1 MRTLMPFGCLA
12 LLVFAGIL
20 FVPFFFANALLTA
33 LNKLG
38 LSPEMAIL
46 AGAGIFIGS
55 LINIPVQRI
64 ERKDQV
70 EVLSPTMFGITHPR
84 TPWVQSQ
91 YITIALNM
99 GGAVIPLILVVHE
112 ITRIVSRGNTA
123 LIVTGI
129 AVAVNVI
136 ACYLLARPVQGVG
149 IALSPFIPAVLAALS
164 AWLLLPQFAPPVA
177 FIAGVLGPV
186 IGADLLHLNEVR
198 GTHVNVVSIGGA
210 GTFDGIVLSGLVATL
225 LA

>member
-1 MRTLMPFGCLA
+1 
-12 LLVFAGIL
+12 
-20 FVPFFFANALLTA
+20 
-33 LNKLG
+33 
-38 LSPEMAIL
+38 
-46 AGAGIFIGS
+46 
-55 LINIPVQRI
+55 
-64 ERKDQV
+64 
-70 EVLSPTMFGITHPR
+70 
-84 TPWVQSQ
+84 
-91 YITIALNM
+91 M